1 MEKKM
6 ADPTKTA
13 GAAVPATAPRTAVAT
28 TGSTGGGGYDSG
40 DTTAIARLLTDVLT
54 RIQRDTVFTNALSD
68 RAQDAIDLYEITSV
82 ALNPQP
88 RATGG
93 TTPLATPSV

>member
-13 GAAVPATAPRTAVAT
+13 GATVPATVSRTAAAT
-28 TGSTGGGGYDSG
+28 SSSDGGGYSSG

-68 RAQDAIDLYEITSV
+68 KAQDAIDLYEITSV

-88 RATGG
+88 RSTTGP
-93 TTPLATPSV
+93 TPLATPSAA